1 MSRLDTIS
9 HNNKRNRTRDI
20 IFASFIAL
28 IAAIAIVT
36 VQHDYR
42 TSTAQR

>member
-9 HNNKRNRTRDI
+9 DNNKRNRVRDI
-20 IFASFIAL
+20 VFASFIAL
-28 IAAIAIVT
+28 IAAIAVVT
-36 VQHDYR
+36 IQHDYR

>member
-9 HNNKRNRTRDI
+9 HNNKRNLARDI
-20 IFASFIAL
+20 MFASFIAL
-28 IAAIAIVT
+28 IAAIAVVT
-36 VQHDYR
+36 IEHDYR